1 MSVCQMNPPQN
12 MDYNQFFVKSAF
24 QSLFSEL
31 QQEEKDDDVSTN
43 APDSR
48 TVSTNAPINVF
59 DNTSFLNFKTFSPF
73 EKAKKEQVKN
83 FLGENK
89 IQKTRKTINLKK
101 NVDIYLKEN
110 VEARTISKFKYM
122 I

>member
-1 MSVCQMNPPQN
+1 MSVCQMNPPQA

-31 QQEEKDDDVSTN
+31 QQEERDDDLSTN

-48 TVSTNAPINVF
+48 TVSSNTVQNVF
-59 DNTSFLNFKTFSPF
+59 DNAAFLNLKPFCHF
-73 EKAKKEQVKN
+73 EKAKKEQTTN
-83 FLGENK
+83 FGHENRILK
-89 IQKTRKTINLKK
+89 PRKLINLKN
-101 NVDIYLKEN
+101 NVDAYLNED
-110 VEARTISKFKYM
+110 VDDQTIKMVKYL